1 MADESSKPPTAQKLS
16 VDKPA
21 KAYGFKVLCGGYEQ
35 NVTLQLYDF
44 DNNIVAEIDL
54 ANSGIGTMRSWLEAA
69 HEVCKGRL
77 PNCTLH

>member
-1 MADESSKPPTAQKLS
+1 VADESSKPPTARKLS

-35 NVTLQLYDF
+35 DVTLQLYDS
-44 DNNIVAEIDL
+44 DNNMVAEIDL

>member
-1 MADESSKPPTAQKLS
+1 MTDESEKPPATPKSS
-16 VDKPA
+16 VTKPA

-35 NVTLQLYDF
+35 DVTLQLYDS
-44 DNNIVAEIDL
+44 DNNMVAEIDL